1 MDNLHDFKAI
11 APFDDSQFGEK
22 MSLLVK
28 EPGFEHAVRYVMPE
42 VDFSEFVKQLL
53 AIPDKATFQSKIMW
67 PFLEM
72 LARKTTAGI
81 SVGGICNVDS
91 EKSFT
96 FISNHRDIVLD
107 ASFLNLCFSACR
119 PADIGSGDW
128 RQSAHI

>member
-107 ASFLNLCFSACR
+107 ASF
-119 PADIGSGDW
+119 
-128 RQSAHI
+128 